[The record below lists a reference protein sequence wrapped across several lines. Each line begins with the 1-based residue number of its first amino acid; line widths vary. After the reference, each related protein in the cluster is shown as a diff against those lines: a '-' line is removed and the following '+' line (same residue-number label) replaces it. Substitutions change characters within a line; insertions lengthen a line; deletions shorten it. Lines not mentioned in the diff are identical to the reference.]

1 MAAVMRQ
8 FLSNPMTGEEV
19 ERASFERIDRYDV
32 RGGLDDD
39 QWAVARRMVH
49 TCADPSILRPLRF
62 RGDWKERGLEAL
74 AGGCTVYC
82 DSNMIRSGLSRQRL
96 ERTGWNGEI
105 LCHVADPDVA
115 AASRETGLPRSIHA
129 VRKAGRRLDG
139 GIALF
144 GNAPLGLAEL
154 CRLVVEEGIRPALV
168 VAFPVGF
175 VHVRESK
182 AEFLGMD
189 LPGIALQGLRGGS
202 PLAVAA
208 LHALCGLKKGSD

>member
-1 MAAVMRQ
+1 MAAVMRH

-19 ERASFERIDRYDV
+19 ETASFARIDRYGV
-32 RGGLDDD
+32 RGDLDDD
-39 QWAVARRMVH
+39 QWAVARRLIH
-49 TCADPSILRPLRF
+49 TCADTSILRGLRF
-62 RGDWKERGLEAL
+62 QGDWKEQGLDAL
-74 AGGCTVYC
+74 SSGCPVYC
-82 DSNMIRSGLSRQRL
+82 DSNMIRSGLSRMRL
-96 ERTGWNGEI
+96 ERTGWKGEI

-115 AASRETGLPRSIHA
+115 AESRASRLPRSIHA

-139 GIALF
+139 AVALF

-154 CRLVVEEGIRPALV
+154 CRLVVEEGIRPAMV

-182 AEFLGMD
+182 EEFLELG
-189 LPGIALQGLRGGS
+189 LTGIVIEGLRGGS

-208 LHALCGLKKGSD
+208 LHALCGLERGE